1 GEMQS
6 LATGVGDLKRVLS
19 NVKSRG
25 ILGEYQLSAIL
36 ENILAPD
43 QFEANV
49 AIGTR
54 SSERVEFVV
63 KLPGNQ
69 IGEPVFLPIDA
80 KFPQDA
86 YIRLLDAYEVG
97 DKLLIGA
104 RKLELFKSIR
114 KCAQDICQK

>member
-1 GEMQS
+1 KSFEAVSHQLLAVQKGLGEMQS
-6 LATGVGDLKRVLS
+6 LATGEGDLKRVLS

-69 IGEPVFLPIDA
+69 IGEPVFLPI
-80 KFPQDA
+80 
-86 YIRLLDAYEVG
+86 RSEERRVG
-97 DKLLIGA
+97 KEWRSG
-104 RKLELFKSIR
+104 RSQE
-114 KCAQDICQK
+114 